1 MATTPSPGWSR
12 SRPTSVA
19 MLSAASRALPATE
32 FSVRENTT
40 FGIGRQIRANSSS
53 ASPDMVC
60 SAVSHTSI
68 SWYRPRPHR
77 CAAMWRVCSMWKRNC
92 SASGAV
98 QPMSPAGHAMK
109 PSSDT
114 LIE

>member
-1 MATTPSPGWSR
+1 M
-12 SRPTSVA
+12 
-19 MLSAASRALPATE
+19 
-32 FSVRENTT
+32 
-40 FGIGRQIRANSSS
+40 GIGRRIRANSSS

-77 CAAMWRVCSMWKRNC
+77 CAATWRVCSVWKRNC

-98 QPMSPAGHAMK
+98 QPMSRTRRHRLSRP
-109 PSSDT
+109 
-114 LIE
+114 